1 MCITLFVFIL
11 QKFTAFYSGC
21 LTITIIS
28 LKTMSHMHVHI
39 HAYVN
44 IYVGE
49 GKRREAVHYAVCVND
64 VYTGEG
70 SSCVDDDNIGEES

>member
-1 MCITLFVFIL
+1 
-11 QKFTAFYSGC
+11 
-21 LTITIIS
+21 
-28 LKTMSHMHVHI
+28 MSRMHVHI

-49 GKRREAVHYAVCVND
+49 RKRGEAVHYAVCVND

-70 SSCVDDDNIGEES
+70 SSCVDDVNIGEESSHVDDVYIGERSSSI